1 MDAEIRQIKINILAL
16 SLVKSVL
23 EDVVYEFENSE
34 LANPSPQN
42 SMHLHC

>member
-16 SLVKSVL
+16 LLVKAIL
-23 EDVVYEFENSE
+23 ENVVYEFANSE